1 MKNSIQILFT
11 ILFSSCLIFLSSCE
25 KEDDHDHDSVQ
36 GCMDEQACNYDS
48 TAEIENNDSCVYP
61 NECDSCE
68 DDNSCLGC
76 TDPIACNY
84 NESATVDNGSCQIPI
99 DGVLEI
105 IGSIEQTVFGSVGET
120 LEASVLLKN
129 SSCNDVEVMARE
141 LYNGSGVTQF
151 CFAGT
156 CYPPNTQIALD
167 ILNLPSFVIAQGDI
181 DDSGTDDT
189 FKAYFTPEEEGTFQV
204 NYRFYLENDP
214 TTSIEISINYIVS

>member
-1 MKNSIQILFT
+1 MKNSMQILSA
-11 ILFSSCLIFLSSCE
+11 ILITTFLIFLNSCE
-25 KEDDHDHDSVQ
+25 EEESGCTDST
-36 GCMDEQACNYDS
+36 ACNYDS
-48 TAEIENNDSCVYP
+48 SATEDD
-61 NECDSCE
+61 DSCE
-68 DDNSCLGC
+68 YSSCAGC

-84 NESATVDNGSCQIPI
+84 SEASTVDDGSCQIPV
-99 DGVLEI
+99 DGILEI

-120 LEASVLLKN
+120 LEVSVLLKN

-141 LYNGSGVTQF
+141 LYNGSGDTQF

-167 ILNLPSFVIAQGDI
+167 ILNLPSFIIAEGDI
-181 DDSGTDDT
+181 DDNGTDDT